1 MKREEFSL
9 ALDVSLNTTRSG
21 SAGKN
26 PAQAK
31 DANSVRE
38 LHVLTLLRAC
48 SGTSITKPS
57 RSESPMHKTKAPSK
71 TQSTQHPK
79 LQFRIVLCN
88 TYPYQNETQTR
99 ARGLRDVA
107 NSHHGPTDKY
117 IKFKKGTEI
126 TSPDFTT
133 FLQRTGK
140 EEKPHRLSVQYSK
153 TSKRFRLVYY
163 MLKITCIITEYFIIK
178 KKKIKTQ
185 P

>member
-88 TYPYQNETQTR
+88 TYPYQNETQTH

-107 NSHHGPTDKY
+107 NSHHGPTDNTSSS
-117 IKFKKGTEI
+117 KKALK
-126 TSPDFTT
+126 SPVQILQPSYREQGKKRNHIDFQCNT
-133 FLQRTGK
+133 L
-140 EEKPHRLSVQYSK
+140 KPARDLGLY
-153 TSKRFRLVYY
+153 
-163 MLKITCIITEYFIIK
+163 ITC
-178 KKKIKTQ
+178 
-185 P
+185 